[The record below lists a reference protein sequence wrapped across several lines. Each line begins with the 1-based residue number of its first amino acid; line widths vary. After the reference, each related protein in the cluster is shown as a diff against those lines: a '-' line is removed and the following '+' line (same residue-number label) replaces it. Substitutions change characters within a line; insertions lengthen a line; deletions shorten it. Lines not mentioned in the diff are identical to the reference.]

1 MSVSSATPPIGWGI
15 LAPGRIAAKLARDLA
30 LVPDARLVAVG
41 SRDLARARAFTAEHD
56 PEARAYDDYAALVAD
71 PAVDVV
77 YVASPHSL
85 HAEHAALA
93 LAAGKA
99 VLCEK
104 PLTLDRASAAALIAS
119 AGDRFLMEAMW
130 SACHPVWRDLAAR
143 LRAGDFGTPHHLS
156 ADLSFAAGVAPDHR
170 LLNPA
175 LGGGALLDIG
185 IYPLTFAHV
194 MLGEADELRAT
205 GALDASGAVDVDVAV
220 AGRYPGDVLAEL
232 KTSLTSYSPN
242 TAVIGTDQG
251 WIEVPGDFH
260 QPAYF
265 TFHRLA
271 SRGTPPVVTRF
282 DPPEPVV
289 GLGYGNEVAHV
300 GDCLRQGLTE
310 SPWVPHAQ
318 TLTILGQIDD
328 LRRQVGAGPVG
339 APDASG

>member
-1 MSVSSATPPIGWGI
+1 MSVSRATRPIGWGI
-15 LAPGRIAAKLARDLA
+15 LAPGRIAAKLAHDLA
-30 LVPDARLVAVG
+30 LVPDARLVAVA
-41 SRDLARARAFTAEHD
+41 SRDLSRAEAFVAEHG
-56 PEARAYDDYAALVAD
+56 PGATAYADYSALVAD

-85 HAEHAALA
+85 HVEHAGLA

-104 PLTLDRASAAALIAS
+104 PLGLDRASAAALVAS

-130 SACHPVWRDLAAR
+130 SACNPVWRDLAAR
-143 LRAGDFGTPHHLS
+143 LRAGDFGTPRHLS
-156 ADLSFAAGVAPDHR
+156 ADLSFAAGVGPEHR

-194 MLGEADELRAT
+194 MLGEALELRAT
-205 GALDASGAVDVDVAV
+205 GALDAAGLVDVDVAV
-220 AGRYPGDVLAEL
+220 AGRYPGEVLAEL
-232 KTSLTSYSPN
+232 KCSLTSYSPN
-242 TAVIGTDQG
+242 AAVIGTDQG

-260 QPAYF
+260 SPTFF
-265 TFHRLA
+265 TFHRIA
-271 SRGTPPVVTRF
+271 ARHQPVEVTRF

-289 GLGYGNEVAHV
+289 GLGYGNEIAHV
-300 GDCLRQGLTE
+300 GDCLRQGLTA

-318 TLTILGQIDD
+318 TLAVLGQIDD
-328 LRRQVGAGPVG
+328 LRAQVG
-339 APDASG
+339 